1 MTERYDRQTL
11 LPEIGQEGQRRLK
24 QARVLIVGIGGLGS
38 PAALY
43 LAGAGVGTLGLVD
56 DDSVSLTNLHR
67 QVLYTQSEVGQPKVR
82 CAARRLKALNPEVQ
96 TEEYAVKLAPENA
109 YGIIS
114 RYDIVI
120 DGCDNPATRYLLSD
134 TCAALHIPYIY
145 GAITPFGGQVATL
158 CSHKGARTYRD
169 LFPTQEEITAQ
180 TAGKETHRQG
190 VESGTSTQGTGEGE
204 GTAAMEKNPAIPTE
218 EDSPTM
224 PSSTTAAEKGTAIPT
239 EEDSPATPSS
249 TTVAEKG
256 VIGPTPA
263 IIGSMQA
270 AEAMKI
276 ICHFGTSLADKLW
289 TIDLLTMQTFI
300 FSI

>member
-1 MTERYDRQTL
+1 M
-11 LPEIGQEGQRRLK
+11 
-24 QARVLIVGIGGLGS
+24 
-38 PAALY
+38 
-43 LAGAGVGTLGLVD
+43 
-56 DDSVSLTNLHR
+56 
-67 QVLYTQSEVGQPKVR
+67 GQPKVR

-96 TEEYAVKLAPENA
+96 TEEYAVRLAPDNA

-158 CSHKGARTYRD
+158 CSHKEARTYRD

-180 TAGKETHRQG
+180 AAGKETHPQG
-190 VESGTSTQGTGEGE
+190 VESGTSTQGTGQGE
-204 GTAAMEKNPAIPTE
+204 GTTAMEKNPAIPAE
-218 EDSPTM
+218 E
-224 PSSTTAAEKGTAIPT
+224 E
-239 EEDSPATPSS
+239 SPAMPSS

>member
-11 LPEIGQEGQRRLK
+11 LPEIGQEGQRLLK

-56 DDSVSLTNLHR
+56 DDRVSLTNLHR

-96 TEEYAVKLAPENA
+96 TEEYTVRLAPDNA

-145 GAITPFGGQVATL
+145 GAITALSGQVAIL
-158 CSHKGARTYRD
+158 CHGENAATYRT
-169 LFPTQEEITAQ
+169 LFPERA
-180 TAGKETHRQG
+180 
-190 VESGTSTQGTGEGE
+190 EGE
-204 GTAAMEKNPAIPTE
+204 GYSGKDI
-218 EDSPTM
+218 
-224 PSSTTAAEKGTAIPT
+224 
-239 EEDSPATPSS
+239 
-249 TTVAEKG
+249 
-256 VIGPTPA
+256 
-263 IIGSMQA
+263 
-270 AEAMKI
+270 
-276 ICHFGTSLADKLW
+276 
-289 TIDLLTMQTFI
+289 
-300 FSI
+300 

>member
-1 MTERYDRQTL
+1 MTGRYDRQTL
-11 LPEIGQEGQRRLK
+11 LPEIGQEGQHRLK

-56 DDSVSLTNLHR
+56 DDRVSLTNLHR

-96 TEEYAVKLAPENA
+96 TEEYAVRLAPKNA

-169 LFPTQEEITAQ
+169 LFPTQKEITAQ
-180 TAGKETHRQG
+180 TAGKKTHRQG
-190 VESGTSTQGTGEGE
+190 VESGTSTLGTEEGE
-204 GTAAMEKNPAIPTE
+204 GTTAMEKNPAIP
-218 EDSPTM
+218 
-224 PSSTTAAEKGTAIPT
+224 SSTTVAEKGTAIPA
-239 EEDSPATPSS
+239 EEENPSTPSS
-249 TTVAEKG
+249 TTAAEKG

-300 FSI
+300 ISI

>member
-1 MTERYDRQTL
+1 M
-11 LPEIGQEGQRRLK
+11 
-24 QARVLIVGIGGLGS
+24 
-38 PAALY
+38 
-43 LAGAGVGTLGLVD
+43 
-56 DDSVSLTNLHR
+56 
-67 QVLYTQSEVGQPKVR
+67 GQPKVR

-96 TEEYAVKLAPENA
+96 TEEYAVKLAPDNA

-120 DGCDNPATRYLLSD
+120 DGCDNPTTRYLLSD

-180 TAGKETHRQG
+180 TAGKEPHPQG
-190 VESGTSTQGTGEGE
+190 VESGTSTLGTGEGE
-204 GTAAMEKNPAIPTE
+204 GT
-218 EDSPTM
+218 
-224 PSSTTAAEKGTAIPT
+224 TA
-239 EEDSPATPSS
+239 
-249 TTVAEKG
+249 AEKG